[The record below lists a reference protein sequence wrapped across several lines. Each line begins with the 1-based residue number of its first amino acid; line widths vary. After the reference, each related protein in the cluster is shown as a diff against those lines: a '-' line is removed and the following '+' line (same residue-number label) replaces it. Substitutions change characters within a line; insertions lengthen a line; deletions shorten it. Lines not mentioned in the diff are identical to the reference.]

1 MEGTCSEEENLAKR
15 VTPTAVTSGTYG
27 THVVDTTDL
36 ALSDVVIGC
45 GSTIYETSDSIGSDV
60 MLGLSS
66 HGVSSV
72 SGLDRDLNSF
82 KKRIDANTEEQ
93 REHADM
99 MVGLQRKIEEYRRRI
114 VDAEKQVSI
123 QKANDDVSFSIK
135 ETADTWLPDM
145 KSDAADYEWASR
157 LDEERRRNDE
167 LHMQITQQQVDLQ
180 RLQKYF
186 EANMQEKEKIYQTR
200 EKNLAY
206 YLNAEQRKMLDLW
219 EELQRVRRQ
228 FADYKEQTERDLE
241 NQKNEVA
248 KVTQSVGGMAG
259 RLNTS
264 SHGDSGLVQDVV
276 LLEAM
281 RRFRELQA
289 VPVGA
294 SADDYNALMKKY
306 EETVER
312 VIELESHGDGSTAKM
327 LSLEAELRR
336 TKDKFIECSEF
347 LRKLGDLAAGS
358 YRGDERTSKIVSLS
372 PGGMSLP
379 SEIYRSVRNILR
391 NHDSEMQ
398 HIQRKLKNSD
408 TQVCELTTRLE
419 GTEEARRRSDK
430 QLVDAKREINIQ
442 QRAVDDANRELRR
455 VEDRLHIM
463 ESEKIVAENARQQ
476 LEEEVRRLTLQVDQ
490 SKADGERRVVEEGE
504 IQKRIV
510 EDEYRSMISELTR
523 RMNAFQDENK
533 RLKND
538 LGCTKERLKNVEFE
552 YNSTVRKLEDKDIA
566 LKHLEDTKL
575 DLLKDLENQRTRYD
589 AVTNELDTLQTTFET
604 STKNIAQ
611 LEANIKEINLMR
623 DEISKEKDSLAQKL
637 ADVTHKL
644 EIETVRREDI
654 QRSCVGH
661 SEDVEKQ
668 RLQIIEYER
677 EVMAL
682 RRLNDELDTNVK
694 TGQAKVTSLENSI
707 ISVQTEVTKLTTLND
722 KLQKEKQSIMSSKQK
737 ADTDVDLLKEKL
749 RKLEQEC
756 DKLKEENKAL
766 HEDEQIAR
774 QMCKEE
780 ASRIHLLERDL
791 KDAMT
796 EVEELKKQLQKM
808 DEENSER
815 LESVLRTKISSDTVD
830 TSEIAEYTE
839 VKVKELREKY
849 KADLER
855 LQSNKDDLERRVQ
868 ILEDELAE
876 RQRIVERQRTEMNDL
891 KLEYQL
897 ESDRLRA
904 EMATVELKYQS
915 EVEDERDQRS
925 RDADSWKVTS
935 EELRSKISFM
945 EKMLEEAKHRET
957 VLREEATE
965 WEEKHDIIS
974 NESLKLRN
982 EIERIRSD
990 AEEDIQKW
998 KKDVHMAQNELKN
1011 LERVCETLR
1020 SQLTAANDRVAS
1032 LNTTINEQTSKI
1044 RELNSHEHRLEEDLA
1059 DSRAT
1064 SSAIE
1069 NDLGNATGR
1078 LRSSEE
1084 HNAILQSENRKS
1096 KTEIEALKHQIDTI
1110 MNTKESC
1117 ESEVERLKKKIVQT
1131 TTITKEQN
1139 EKIEKLR
1146 IEHDHLERDY
1156 REKTKEVDRLK
1167 EVEKTFEL
1175 KVNRARQ
1182 ELDEFSKKLIVTE
1195 TERNAISGEAQKL
1208 DKEVQLVKEQLQYKS
1223 DEFHKALDELAN
1235 AHRISEEG
1243 RVNAI
1248 HQLEARRFEI
1258 DDLKSRLENSEQ
1270 RLATLQQEYVN
1281 ADKERGAL
1289 NDAMRRFQATI
1300 SRSVVAEEHVDVST
1314 IETQMQKLMSRIEA
1328 IERERNEYRDSLNRL
1343 KNRCSTSYSSVDR
1356 QETVY
1361 RTFEERVISAE
1372 DERRKVELK
1381 LSSMKEMLKSQ
1392 EEKLKQRDE
1401 ERRNLKSNIVTFEL
1415 EARAKD
1421 AQIRHL
1427 NDLLKRVQ
1435 AELENSQNDNRA
1447 LRERQEQYETNRIHL
1462 EQRLPTD
1469 EGEPRVKALM
1479 AAFATERQSLSDS
1492 LKKLASQ
1499 LQISETKNA
1508 DLRDDAERLKRDL
1521 LKAERVEEDLRR
1533 NLVEQ
1538 TEIMRENQQLRSQL
1552 GVAQSDLANASGR
1565 KQQLEGELAAVRA
1578 ELRDHKQHLHDAISR
1593 IAELQ
1598 RQLQDANAE
1607 KSRLTDRIIGLEK
1620 TIGTLRNT
1628 ETELRAQL
1636 STAADERKAL
1646 NSELE
1651 EMRRRIVQME
1661 SEKKDVDNQLEE
1673 VNKARIIMTKKIEI
1687 LETEKHSAELVI
1699 SETASQRE
1707 AIERSLN
1714 ALEREN
1720 KELYKNCAQLQQQ
1733 IAQLEM
1739 DNGERLIALTTKQKE
1754 DHEKFVAAVKAEKV
1768 QVERIVENRDRAQKS
1783 RIRQL
1788 ENQLS
1793 MMREQLDNERARS
1806 HQMSERFIVNETNRR
1821 VSSSSFRLSG
1831 DAAGV
1836 AAATILHPQ
1845 TDRLDY
1851 VFANRSALSSYYTV
1865 PTEQHASRGKEAYR
1879 TSSTIKSSEGTTRE
1893 SYTYQS
1899 RTVSSNIIEQAN
1911 GMTSSASG
1919 EGMSRAYPPT
1929 EVNQGDVTGRKSR
1942 PATRKQQ
1949 MKSTFSE

>member
-1 MEGTCSEEENLAKR
+1 MEGIRSEEENLTKR
-15 VTPTAVTSGTYG
+15 VTRTTVTSGTYG
-27 THVVDTTDL
+27 THLVDTTDL
-36 ALSDVVIGC
+36 ALSDVVIGT
-45 GSTIYETSDSIGSDV
+45 GSAVYETSDSIGSDV
-60 MLGLSS
+60 VLALSS

-114 VDAEKQVSI
+114 VDAERQVSN
-123 QKANDDVSFSIK
+123 QKTNDDVSFFIK
-135 ETADTWLPDM
+135 ETTDTWVPDV
-145 KSDAADYEWASR
+145 KSDVADYEWASR

-167 LHMQITQQQVDLQ
+167 LHMQITQQQIDLQ

-186 EANMQEKEKIYQTR
+186 ETNMQEKEKIYQTR

-206 YLNAEQRKMLDLW
+206 YLNAEQRKMVDLW
-219 EELQRVRRQ
+219 EELQRVRKQ

-259 RLNTS
+259 RLSTT
-264 SHGDSGLVQDVV
+264 SHGDTGLVQDVV

-281 RRFRELQA
+281 RRFREQQA

-294 SADDYNALMKKY
+294 STDDYNALMKKY

-312 VIELESHGDGSTAKM
+312 VIELESHGDGSMAKVV
-327 LSLEAELRR
+327 SLEAELRR
-336 TKDKFIECSEF
+336 TKDKFIECLEF
-347 LRKLGDLAAGS
+347 LRKLGDLAAES
-358 YRGDERTSKIVSLS
+358 NRNDERTSKAASSS
-372 PGGMSLP
+372 PGGINLP
-379 SEIYRSVRNILR
+379 SEIYRSVRNVLR

-398 HIQRKLKNSD
+398 QIQRKLKNSD
-408 TQVCELTTRLE
+408 SQVCELTTRLE
-419 GTEEARRRSDK
+419 GAEEARRRSDK
-430 QLVDAKREINIQ
+430 QLVDAKREINTH

-463 ESEKIVAENARQQ
+463 ESEKIVVENARQQ
-476 LEEEVRRLTLQVDQ
+476 LEEEVRRLILQVDQ
-490 SKADGERRVVEEGE
+490 TKADGERRVVEEGE

-510 EDEYRSMISELTR
+510 EDEYRTMVSELTR
-523 RMNAFQDENK
+523 RTDAFQDENK

-538 LGCTKERLKNVEFE
+538 LGSVKERLRNVEFE
-552 YNSTVRKLEDKDIA
+552 YNAALRKLEDKDIA
-566 LKHLEDTKL
+566 LKHLENTKR
-575 DLLKDLENQRTRYD
+575 DLLKDLENQRTRYE
-589 AVTNELDTLQTTFET
+589 AVTSELDTLQTTFET
-604 STKNIAQ
+604 STKNVAL
-611 LEANIKEINLMR
+611 LEASIKEINLMR
-623 DEISKEKDSLAQKL
+623 DEISKENDNLAQQL

-644 EIETVRREDI
+644 EIEIKTREDI
-654 QRSCVGH
+654 QRSYAGH
-661 SEDVEKQ
+661 SEEAEKQ
-668 RLQIIEYER
+668 KLQIIEYEK

-682 RRLNDELDTNVK
+682 RRRNDELDTKVK
-694 TGQAKVTSLENSI
+694 TGQAKVTTLENSI
-707 ISVQTEVTKLTTLND
+707 TSVQTEVTKLTALND

-766 HEDEQIAR
+766 HEDEQVAR
-774 QMCKEE
+774 QMRKEE
-780 ASRIHLLERDL
+780 TNRIHLLERDL
-791 KDAMT
+791 KDAAT
-796 EVEELKKQLQKM
+796 EVEELKKQLQKTE
-808 DEENSER
+808 EENSER
-815 LESVLRTKISSDTVD
+815 LESVLRTKISSDTTD
-830 TSEIAEYTE
+830 TRETAEYTE
-839 VKVKELREKY
+839 VKIRELGEKY
-849 KADLER
+849 RADLER
-855 LQSNKDDLERRVQ
+855 LQGSKDDLERRVQ

-876 RQRIVERQRTEMNDL
+876 RQRTVERQRTEMNDL

-915 EVEDERDQRS
+915 ELEDERDQRN

-935 EELRSKISFM
+935 EELRNKVSLM
-945 EKMLEEAKHRET
+945 EKMLEEAKSRET
-957 VLREEATE
+957 ALREETTE

-974 NESLKLRN
+974 KETLKLRD
-982 EIERIRSD
+982 EIERIQND
-990 AEEDIQKW
+990 AERDIQKW
-998 KKDVHMAQNELKN
+998 KKDVYMAQNEMKN
-1011 LERVCETLR
+1011 LERVSETLR

-1044 RELNSHEHRLEEDLA
+1044 RELNSHVHRLEEDLA
-1059 DSRAT
+1059 DSRAA

-1069 NDLGNATGR
+1069 NDLGNVTSR

-1084 HNAILQSENRKS
+1084 HNAILQSENSKS
-1096 KTEIEALKHQIDTI
+1096 KTEIEALKHQIDTLK
-1110 MNTKESC
+1110 NTKESC
-1117 ESEVERLKKKIVQT
+1117 ESEVERLKKKIVQMT
-1131 TTITKEQN
+1131 TTTKEQN

-1146 IEHDHLERDY
+1146 IERDQFERDY

-1182 ELDEFSKKLIVTE
+1182 ELDEFSKKLIATE

-1208 DKEVQLVKEQLQYKS
+1208 DKEVQLAKEQLQYKS

-1281 ADKERGAL
+1281 VDKERGAL
-1289 NDAMRRFQATI
+1289 NDALRRFQAI
-1300 SRSVVAEEHVDVST
+1300 INRSMVVEEHVDVSS

-1372 DERRKVELK
+1372 DERRKVEVK
-1381 LSSMKEMLKSQ
+1381 LASMKEMLKSQ

-1479 AAFATERQSLSDS
+1479 AAFASERQSLSDS

-1538 TEIMRENQQLRSQL
+1538 TQIMRENQQLRSQL
-1552 GVAQSDLANASGR
+1552 GIAQSDLVNANGR

-1593 IAELQ
+1593 TAELQ

-1607 KSRLTDRIIGLEK
+1607 KSRLTDRIVGLEK

-1636 STAADERKAL
+1636 STAADERKTL
-1646 NSELE
+1646 NTELE
-1651 EMRRRIVQME
+1651 EVRRRITQVE

-1673 VNKARIIMTKKIEI
+1673 VNKARTVMMKKIEI

-1793 MMREQLDNERARS
+1793 MMREQLDNERART
-1806 HQMSERFIVNETNRR
+1806 HQASERFIVSETSRR
-1821 VSSSSFRLSG
+1821 LSTSSFGLSG
-1831 DAAGV
+1831 DAGGV
-1836 AAATILHPQ
+1836 AATTILHPQ

-1865 PTEQHASRGKEAYR
+1865 PTEQHVSRGNEAYR
-1879 TSSTIKSSEGTTRE
+1879 TSSTVKSSAPSE
-1893 SYTYQS
+1893 
-1899 RTVSSNIIEQAN
+1899 
-1911 GMTSSASG
+1911 SSA
-1919 EGMSRAYPPT
+1919 
-1929 EVNQGDVTGRKSR
+1929 
-1942 PATRKQQ
+1942 
-1949 MKSTFSE
+1949 

>member
-1 MEGTCSEEENLAKR
+1 
-15 VTPTAVTSGTYG
+15 
-27 THVVDTTDL
+27 
-36 ALSDVVIGC
+36 
-45 GSTIYETSDSIGSDV
+45 
-60 MLGLSS
+60 
-66 HGVSSV
+66 
-72 SGLDRDLNSF
+72 
-82 KKRIDANTEEQ
+82 
-93 REHADM
+93 
-99 MVGLQRKIEEYRRRI
+99 
-114 VDAEKQVSI
+114 
-123 QKANDDVSFSIK
+123 
-135 ETADTWLPDM
+135 
-145 KSDAADYEWASR
+145 
-157 LDEERRRNDE
+157 
-167 LHMQITQQQVDLQ
+167 
-180 RLQKYF
+180 
-186 EANMQEKEKIYQTR
+186 
-200 EKNLAY
+200 
-206 YLNAEQRKMLDLW
+206 
-219 EELQRVRRQ
+219 
-228 FADYKEQTERDLE
+228 
-241 NQKNEVA
+241 
-248 KVTQSVGGMAG
+248 
-259 RLNTS
+259 
-264 SHGDSGLVQDVV
+264 
-276 LLEAM
+276 
-281 RRFRELQA
+281 
-289 VPVGA
+289 
-294 SADDYNALMKKY
+294 
-306 EETVER
+306 
-312 VIELESHGDGSTAKM
+312 
-327 LSLEAELRR
+327 
-336 TKDKFIECSEF
+336 
-347 LRKLGDLAAGS
+347 
-358 YRGDERTSKIVSLS
+358 
-372 PGGMSLP
+372 
-379 SEIYRSVRNILR
+379 
-391 NHDSEMQ
+391 
-398 HIQRKLKNSD
+398 
-408 TQVCELTTRLE
+408 
-419 GTEEARRRSDK
+419 
-430 QLVDAKREINIQ
+430 
-442 QRAVDDANRELRR
+442 
-455 VEDRLHIM
+455 M
-463 ESEKIVAENARQQ
+463 ESEKIVVENARQQ
-476 LEEEVRRLTLQVDQ
+476 LEEEVRRLILQVDQ
-490 SKADGERRVVEEGE
+490 TKADGERRVVEEGE

-510 EDEYRSMISELTR
+510 EDEYRTMQVDQTKADGERRVVEEGEIQKRIVEDEYRTMVSELTR
-523 RMNAFQDENK
+523 RTDAFQDENK

-538 LGCTKERLKNVEFE
+538 LGSVKERLRNVEFE
-552 YNSTVRKLEDKDIA
+552 YNAALRKLEDKDIA
-566 LKHLEDTKL
+566 LKHLENTKR
-575 DLLKDLENQRTRYD
+575 DLLKDLENQRTRYE
-589 AVTNELDTLQTTFET
+589 AVTSELDTLQTTFET
-604 STKNIAQ
+604 STKNVAL
-611 LEANIKEINLMR
+611 LEASIKEINLMR
-623 DEISKEKDSLAQKL
+623 DEISKENDNLAQQL

-644 EIETVRREDI
+644 EIEIKTREDI
-654 QRSCVGH
+654 QRSYAGH
-661 SEDVEKQ
+661 SEEAEKQ
-668 RLQIIEYER
+668 KLQIIEYEK

-682 RRLNDELDTNVK
+682 RRRNDELDTKVK
-694 TGQAKVTSLENSI
+694 TGQAKVTTLENSI
-707 ISVQTEVTKLTTLND
+707 TSVQTEVTKLTALND
-722 KLQKEKQSIMSSKQK
+722 KLQKEKQSIMRLVSKQK

-766 HEDEQIAR
+766 HEDEQVAR
-774 QMCKEE
+774 QMRKEE
-780 ASRIHLLERDL
+780 TNRIHLLERDL
-791 KDAMT
+791 KDAAT
-796 EVEELKKQLQKM
+796 EVEELKKQLQKTE
-808 DEENSER
+808 EENSER
-815 LESVLRTKISSDTVD
+815 LESVLRTKISSDTTD
-830 TSEIAEYTE
+830 TRETAEYTE
-839 VKVKELREKY
+839 VKIRELGEKY
-849 KADLER
+849 RADLER
-855 LQSNKDDLERRVQ
+855 LQSSKDDLERRVQ

-876 RQRIVERQRTEMNDL
+876 RQRTVERQRTEMNDL

-915 EVEDERDQRS
+915 ELEDERDQRN

-935 EELRSKISFM
+935 EELRNKVSLM
-945 EKMLEEAKHRET
+945 EKILEEAKSRET
-957 VLREEATE
+957 ALREETTE

-974 NESLKLRN
+974 KETLKLRD
-982 EIERIRSD
+982 EIERIQND
-990 AEEDIQKW
+990 AERDIQKW
-998 KKDVHMAQNELKN
+998 KKDVYMAQNEMKN
-1011 LERVCETLR
+1011 LERVSETLR

-1044 RELNSHEHRLEEDLA
+1044 RELNSHVHRLEEDLA
-1059 DSRAT
+1059 DSRAA

-1069 NDLGNATGR
+1069 NDLGNVTSR

-1084 HNAILQSENRKS
+1084 HNAILQSENSKS
-1096 KTEIEALKHQIDTI
+1096 KTETEALKHQIDTLK
-1110 MNTKESC
+1110 NTKESC
-1117 ESEVERLKKKIVQT
+1117 ESEVERLKKKIVQMT
-1131 TTITKEQN
+1131 TTTKEQN

-1146 IEHDHLERDY
+1146 IERDQFERDY

-1182 ELDEFSKKLIVTE
+1182 ELDEFSKKALIATE

-1208 DKEVQLVKEQLQYKS
+1208 DKEVQLAKEQLQYKKLGFFRRTVKFLFQLIATETERNAISGEAQKLDKEVQLAKEQLQYKS

-1281 ADKERGAL
+1281 VDKERGAL
-1289 NDAMRRFQATI
+1289 NDALRRFQAI
-1300 SRSVVAEEHVDVST
+1300 INRSMVVEEHVDVSS

-1372 DERRKVELK
+1372 DERRKVEVK
-1381 LSSMKEMLKSQ
+1381 LASMKEMLKSQ

-1427 NDLLKRVQ
+1427 NFRRQQRTDFQDLLKRVQ

-1479 AAFATERQSLSDS
+1479 AAFASERQSLSDS

-1538 TEIMRENQQLRSQL
+1538 TQIMRENQQLRSQFRRQQRTNFQDLLKRVQAELENSQNDNRALRERQEQYETNRIHLEQRLPTDEGEPRVKALMAAFASERQSLSDSLKKLASQLQISETKNADLRDDAERLKRDLLKAERVEEDLRRNLVEQTQIMRENQQLRSQL
-1552 GVAQSDLANASGR
+1552 GIAQSDLVNANGR

-1593 IAELQ
+1593 TAELQ

-1607 KSRLTDRIIGLEK
+1607 KSRLTDRIVGLEK

-1636 STAADERKAL
+1636 STAADERKTL
-1646 NSELE
+1646 NTELE
-1651 EMRRRIVQME
+1651 EVRRRITQVE

-1673 VNKARIIMTKKIEI
+1673 VNKARTVMMKKIEI

-1793 MMREQLDNERARS
+1793 MMREQLDNERART
-1806 HQMSERFIVNETNRR
+1806 HQASERFIVSETSRR
-1821 VSSSSFRLSG
+1821 LSTSSFGLSG
-1831 DAAGV
+1831 DAGGV
-1836 AAATILHPQ
+1836 AATTILHPQ

-1865 PTEQHASRGKEAYR
+1865 PTEQHVSRGNEAYR
-1879 TSSTIKSSEGTTRE
+1879 TSSTVKSSEGTTRE

-1899 RTVSSNIIEQAN
+1899 RTVSSNIIEQAS

-1919 EGMSRAYPPT
+1919 EGTSRAYPTT
-1929 EVNQGDVTGRKSR
+1929 EVSQGDVAERKSR
-1942 PATRKQQ
+1942 TTVRK
-1949 MKSTFSE
+1949 